1 MLPQLV
7 SEGHRILLFS
17 QWKMNLD
24 ILQCLLEALGLKYHR
39 LDGDLKVNERME
51 IIDSFNNDLSF
62 KVFLL
67 STRAGGM
74 GINLT
79 SADTCIIHDC
89 DFNPT
94 MDQQAEDRCHRIGQK
109 KPVTVYKLVCE
120 GTVDEGIYNLAVR
133 KMAANKAILND
144 EQGKG
149 GQAASKG
156 NDKKDISMLVSE
168 AFQKFYET
176 ENAKGSIGGIVKAAE
191 AEVSSVPA
199 PVANEKVINLD
210 HSDSDDGCNRK
221 SAQDKNTFFSED
233 SDSD

>member
-1 MLPQLV
+1 
-7 SEGHRILLFS
+7 
-17 QWKMNLD
+17 MNLD